1 MFYIQ
6 SFQLSAISFQVACT
20 TLYFASIPPPLPHTG
35 KSSDSDYLSLL
46 STCLVQTVALAL
58 SLIGMRR
65 RGDENLWI
73 WSVTVASISFM
84 LSIAS
89 LVLYFVY
96 TTLGDLF
103 MCLAAVCQLWIWKFV
118 LFGARSGTHKEWD
131 ESAASNCRTD
141 LEMQMMTMTSVRST
155 L

>member
-6 SFQLSAISFQVACT
+6 AFQLCAISFQVACT
-20 TLYFASIPPPLPHTG
+20 AIYFVTDPQRGTG
-35 KSSDSDYLSLL
+35 KFKDSDYLSLL
-46 STCLVQTVALAL
+46 STCFVQTIALAL

-73 WSVTVASISFM
+73 WTLTVASMSFL

-96 TTLGDLF
+96 TTFGNLF

-118 LFGARSGTHKEWD
+118 IFGARDGTNLAGSSVRSGSID
-131 ESAASNCRTD
+131 SD
-141 LEMQMMTMTSVRST
+141 LEMQRMLIS
-155 L
+155 